1 MPHRAHHRTIPARAT
16 RMNDSALWW
25 DVDPTI
31 DRRQYVQDMLAAY
44 RSTPTCAGKVR
55 REDRRLAYRLY
66 DQRIPPLLLHAAFIL
81 GAMRRLY
88 RLEAVEDCP
97 FGNEP
102 LTPVRSLHYF
112 LPIIDEIRRQP
123 IDPEYIAYAEW
134 KVRNADRQLE
144 RIRKL
149 REQPSA

>member
-1 MPHRAHHRTIPARAT
+1 
-16 RMNDSALWW
+16 MNKHALWW
-25 DVDPTI
+25 DFDPTI
-31 DRRQYVQDMLAAY
+31 DRGQYVQDVLDRY
-44 RSTPTCAGKVR
+44 CRTPTCAGRVR

-66 DQRIPPLLLHAAFIL
+66 DQRIPPIIVHAAFIL

-97 FGNEP
+97 CGNEQ

-112 LPIIDEIRRQP
+112 LPIIDEIRRQA
-123 IDPEYIAYAEW
+123 IDPDYITCAEW

-149 REQPSA
+149 REQPSAC